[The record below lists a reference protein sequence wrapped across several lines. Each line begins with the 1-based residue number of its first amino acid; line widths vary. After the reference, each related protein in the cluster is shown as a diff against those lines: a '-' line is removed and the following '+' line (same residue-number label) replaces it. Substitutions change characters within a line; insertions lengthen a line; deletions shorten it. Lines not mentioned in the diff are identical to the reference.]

1 MCRLVA
7 LCGLAIGLALGA
19 IVRGDDLDIVAER
32 IRVDTYSSSLS
43 DTTTNGFLSS
53 LGSDGRWSDVNY
65 ADTSQTNWSQ
75 TTHLSRMVFMASAYA
90 NPSHPLYQSAALLD
104 GVRKAY
110 DAFVTLD
117 PKSTNWYYNDI
128 WTPQQLGKTILLVQ
142 PQLTAAQISK
152 GTAIIAR
159 SYYPRS
165 FNAGTNTGTNRN
177 WRAFATILRG
187 AITRDAT
194 LTSEAFGAISDT
206 LVTGTGEGVQADG
219 SFHQHGP
226 QMNNGSYG
234 LSFSTDGADLSSYSV
249 GTSFALPA
257 DSTKV
262 LVDYLLDGQQWMLRG
277 VSFEATAQGRGISR
291 TGSRNFGSG
300 IAGVVNQT
308 LTLTSYRSDELTAMR
323 NRLTAAAA
331 SGTASPE
338 LAFVGHKHFWR
349 SDYTSHHRPGFSATV
364 TVSSTRTLEP
374 ESGNAEGLKNLHL
387 ADGVNLIQQRGDEY
401 THIQPIWDWRR
412 LPGTTTEQGTYSL
425 KPATDWGVR
434 GPTGFAGGVSDGRNG
449 ATVLDYSALNVKAH
463 KSWFFFD
470 DVQLAL
476 GSGIDAAAAT
486 YPVITTLNQTFQK
499 GSVTYGNT
507 SGSTG
512 TLASGTQSGSDLSWV
527 LHDGVGYVFP
537 TAQNVTLQAAVQSG
551 NWYDL
556 ATSNANT
563 VVSGSV
569 FSLQVNHGTA
579 PSGGSYAYAVLP
591 GASGSSVAAYAA
603 APAVRILSNS
613 RNLQAARHDGL
624 ALTQAAFYTSGT
636 LTTGSGATISVREPS
651 LVMLD
656 ESAAGAKLSVSNPY
670 GLATTLHADI
680 TRTRPESP
688 DEFTRVTIRLS
699 GSDQGGATVTRSF
712 DQPAVRTFT
721 YQLRDGAAAV
731 APLVY
736 QWSFEGATAAERLR
750 NSGTGANATL
760 QPVAYGSEGSTAKIA
775 YGLGV
780 DETTTAMSPQRIGQL
795 SSTAGGA
802 LLTTTGTVAI
812 PNAFTVE
819 ALVRPDLLET
829 GGSIGYAVM
838 AGGAATNN
846 RGYFLVNQE
855 GTATDST
862 ATIIGDSLSQAD
874 NVGRTIGSFV
884 PGHWY
889 YVANTYTVS
898 GSQTTINSYVANL
911 TLGEMSVTQ
920 AVAGQIASGR
930 PLTAAQMAIG
940 GYFASGTAQ
949 EAWSG
954 SIDEVSIFGR
964 VLTGAEVQARLDRLH
979 QAPTQVAWSAAAS
992 GTTPGGS
999 GTWSPLGLRWVSGTA
1014 RLLPV
1019 TTAQVVFGGSAGTVA
1034 VTGAQSIG
1042 GGMTFTTDGYTLT
1055 GGTLSFT
1062 GSPAANT
1069 VHVLAGGSA
1078 TLAATI
1084 SGTGGITKNGD
1095 GTLSLAA
1102 GNDYSGDTRV
1112 AAGLLRLGH
1121 AGALGMSTF
1130 DTQSG
1135 TVGGFS
1141 FGTLTTATF
1150 GGLVGSNGLV
1160 LTNSATTPAGVT
1172 LAVGGNGRS
1181 TTFPGVISGLGG
1193 LTKIG
1198 PGTLTLT
1205 GTSTYAG
1212 TTTVSDGIL
1221 TITSTAALP
1230 GFASAGR
1237 IAVADGGTL
1246 AVTNSVADS
1255 VVTSIIGSGSLAR
1268 GGSFGFD
1275 TTAGDRTNTTPFA
1288 GSFGIAKIGTNTL
1301 TLSGSQ
1307 SYTGPTTIKG
1317 GTLAFTSG
1325 RNQTLAGAIT
1335 GSGAVFKSGSGTLLL
1350 TGSNSHTGGTLLA
1363 GGTLQ
1368 IGSGG
1373 TTGWISG
1380 PITNGGAVVFNRSDS
1395 LDFSGSFSGSGSVVQ
1410 AGGGQFTL
1418 SGSNSHSGGTW
1429 VTGTGS
1435 LAAASAAAFGSGTIT
1450 LQSGQTSFN
1459 TVLDLTGGM
1468 TLANPIVLAQTAGN
1482 RNNIRI
1488 SGTTMFSGPI
1498 TVTGTGT
1505 GSDVFQNST
1514 NTGQLTLAGNIS
1526 APSSF
1531 GGSLSF
1537 RYGRILITGT
1547 INASAATFD
1556 LNNGGTTIVS
1566 STGNAWNL
1574 IRFAGT
1580 STDNLLQLGADNAL
1594 ATAAPV
1600 EFNTTSSGGGID
1612 MNGFDQSLPG
1622 FYNTAGSSTAPLS
1635 RIFNNGGSDATL
1647 TLAGLTANR
1656 WSNVAL
1662 ADGTGGGKLALV
1674 MNSPGRMQTLASASS
1689 SYTGG
1694 TTILAGTI
1702 ALGHES
1708 GLGTG
1713 TLTANDGTF
1722 DLAGYSPTVGGLS
1735 GSSTGLITSGSTGAV
1750 ATLTVSSDVSSTF
1763 AGQIQNGAGTVGLV
1777 KSGPGTL
1784 TLTGPSTYTGATT
1797 VSAGT
1802 LALSGGSNRLPTA
1815 TTLAFA
1821 GGTVAMNGVAQ
1832 TVAGLSVANSMAAA
1846 IIGTG
1851 SAPSAITSST
1861 GIVLGGG
1868 SGTSTLLLQPLSEGA
1883 FTVSATPGITINA
1896 GGELQLGVYGYTTG
1910 TFTNPNANVGA
1921 SGTGTP
1927 VTISG
1932 GSLTL
1937 TPMRTNAGQTA
1948 VGSPNAAYNRV
1959 GGLTM
1964 SSGLISM
1971 SLAVNGDRRL
1981 SVYGPLAITGGTVA
1995 SSASG
2000 GTIELFSYANLLSPA
2015 AMSNGISISQFM
2027 PTTGTSASLTAG
2039 VPLTGGLAVRSGV
2052 GTFTLTSSV
2061 AGQNVGAIQL
2071 GDNSATPG
2079 AGTTLRLGSNLGLIA
2094 NAPSPPSIP

>member
-1 MCRLVA
+1 MAVA
-7 LCGLAIGLALGA
+7 LGTIA
-19 IVRGDDLDIVAER
+19 RGDDLDIVAER
-32 IRVDTYSSSLS
+32 IRVDTYSSAINA
-43 DTTTNGFLSS
+43 TTTNGYLTS
-53 LGSDGRWSDVNY
+53 LDADGRWSDVNY

-75 TTHLSRMVFMASAYA
+75 TTHLSRMLSMAEAYA
-90 NPSHPLYQSAALLD
+90 NPSHSLYQSASLLD

-142 PQLTAAQISK
+142 PQLTATQISK

-165 FNAGTNTGTNRN
+165 YNAGTNTGTNRN
-177 WRAFATILRG
+177 WRALATILRG
-187 AITRDAT
+187 AITHDAT

-226 QMNNGSYG
+226 QLNNGSYG
-234 LSFSTDGADLSSYSV
+234 LSFSTDGADLSGYSV

-291 TGSRNFGSG
+291 TGSRNFGTG
-300 IAGVVNQT
+300 IASVVNQT
-308 LTLTSYRSDELTAMR
+308 LTLTDYRSAELTAMR

-331 SGTASPE
+331 SGTASPD
-338 LAFVGHKHFWR
+338 LALVGHKHFWR

-364 TVSSTRTLEP
+364 KVSSTRTLEP

-401 THIQPIWDWRR
+401 TSIQPVWDWRR

-425 KPATDWGVR
+425 KPTTDWGMY

-470 DVQLAL
+470 DVEVAL

-486 YPVITTLNQTFQK
+486 SPVITTLNQTFQK
-499 GSVTYGNT
+499 GSVSWGTN

-512 TLASGTQSGSDLSWV
+512 SLTSGTQSRSDVSWV

-579 PSGGSYAYAVLP
+579 PTGGSYAYVVLP
-591 GASGSSVAAYAA
+591 GASESSLATYAA

-613 RNLQAARHDGL
+613 RNLPAARHDGL

-656 ESAAGAKLSVSNPY
+656 ESAAAAKLSVSNPY
-670 GLATTLHADI
+670 GQATTLHADV

-699 GSDQGGATVTRSF
+699 GSDQGGATVIRSF

-760 QPVAYGSEGSTAKIA
+760 QAVAYGSEGSTAKIG

-802 LLTTTGTVAI
+802 LLTTTGSVAI
-812 PNAFTVE
+812 PTAFTVE

-855 GTATDST
+855 GTSSDST

-874 NVGRTIGSFV
+874 NVGRTIASFV

-889 YVANTYTVS
+889 YVANTYSVS
-898 GSQTTINSYVANL
+898 GSQTTINSYVADL

-920 AVAGQIASGR
+920 AVAGQIASGK
-930 PLTAAQMAIG
+930 PLTAAQMALG

-964 VLTGAEVQARLDRLH
+964 VLTGTEVQARLDRLH

-1019 TTAQVVFGGSAGTVA
+1019 TTAQLVFGGSAGTVA
-1034 VTGAQSIG
+1034 VTGSQAVG
-1042 GGMTFTTDGYTLT
+1042 AGMTFTTDGYTLT

-1062 GSPAANT
+1062 GSQAANT
-1069 VHVLAGGSA
+1069 VNVLAGGSA

-1084 SGTGGITKNGD
+1084 SGAGGMTKSGE

-1121 AGALGMSTF
+1121 AGALGKSTF

-1135 TVGGFS
+1135 AVGGFS

-1160 LTNSATTPAGVT
+1160 LTNSAATPAG
-1172 LAVGGNGRS
+1172 
-1181 TTFPGVISGLGG
+1181 
-1193 LTKIG
+1193 
-1198 PGTLTLT
+1198 
-1205 GTSTYAG
+1205 
-1212 TTTVSDGIL
+1212 
-1221 TITSTAALP
+1221 
-1230 GFASAGR
+1230 
-1237 IAVADGGTL
+1237 
-1246 AVTNSVADS
+1246 
-1255 VVTSIIGSGSLAR
+1255 SIC
-1268 GGSFGFD
+1268 
-1275 TTAGDRTNTTPFA
+1275 
-1288 GSFGIAKIGTNTL
+1288 
-1301 TLSGSQ
+1301 
-1307 SYTGPTTIKG
+1307 
-1317 GTLAFTSG
+1317 
-1325 RNQTLAGAIT
+1325 
-1335 GSGAVFKSGSGTLLL
+1335 
-1350 TGSNSHTGGTLLA
+1350 
-1363 GGTLQ
+1363 
-1368 IGSGG
+1368 
-1373 TTGWISG
+1373 
-1380 PITNGGAVVFNRSDS
+1380 
-1395 LDFSGSFSGSGSVVQ
+1395 
-1410 AGGGQFTL
+1410 
-1418 SGSNSHSGGTW
+1418 
-1429 VTGTGS
+1429 
-1435 LAAASAAAFGSGTIT
+1435 
-1450 LQSGQTSFN
+1450 
-1459 TVLDLTGGM
+1459 
-1468 TLANPIVLAQTAGN
+1468 
-1482 RNNIRI
+1482 
-1488 SGTTMFSGPI
+1488 
-1498 TVTGTGT
+1498 
-1505 GSDVFQNST
+1505 
-1514 NTGQLTLAGNIS
+1514 
-1526 APSSF
+1526 
-1531 GGSLSF
+1531 
-1537 RYGRILITGT
+1537 
-1547 INASAATFD
+1547 
-1556 LNNGGTTIVS
+1556 
-1566 STGNAWNL
+1566 
-1574 IRFAGT
+1574 
-1580 STDNLLQLGADNAL
+1580 
-1594 ATAAPV
+1594 
-1600 EFNTTSSGGGID
+1600 
-1612 MNGFDQSLPG
+1612 
-1622 FYNTAGSSTAPLS
+1622 GSS
-1635 RIFNNGGSDATL
+1635 
-1647 TLAGLTANR
+1647 
-1656 WSNVAL
+1656 
-1662 ADGTGGGKLALV
+1662 K
-1674 MNSPGRMQTLASASS
+1674 
-1689 SYTGG
+1689 
-1694 TTILAGTI
+1694 
-1702 ALGHES
+1702 
-1708 GLGTG
+1708 
-1713 TLTANDGTF
+1713 
-1722 DLAGYSPTVGGLS
+1722 
-1735 GSSTGLITSGSTGAV
+1735 
-1750 ATLTVSSDVSSTF
+1750 
-1763 AGQIQNGAGTVGLV
+1763 
-1777 KSGPGTL
+1777 
-1784 TLTGPSTYTGATT
+1784 
-1797 VSAGT
+1797 
-1802 LALSGGSNRLPTA
+1802 
-1815 TTLAFA
+1815 
-1821 GGTVAMNGVAQ
+1821 
-1832 TVAGLSVANSMAAA
+1832 
-1846 IIGTG
+1846 
-1851 SAPSAITSST
+1851 
-1861 GIVLGGG
+1861 
-1868 SGTSTLLLQPLSEGA
+1868 
-1883 FTVSATPGITINA
+1883 
-1896 GGELQLGVYGYTTG
+1896 
-1910 TFTNPNANVGA
+1910 
-1921 SGTGTP
+1921 
-1927 VTISG
+1927 
-1932 GSLTL
+1932 
-1937 TPMRTNAGQTA
+1937 
-1948 VGSPNAAYNRV
+1948 
-1959 GGLTM
+1959 
-1964 SSGLISM
+1964 
-1971 SLAVNGDRRL
+1971 
-1981 SVYGPLAITGGTVA
+1981 
-1995 SSASG
+1995 
-2000 GTIELFSYANLLSPA
+2000 
-2015 AMSNGISISQFM
+2015 
-2027 PTTGTSASLTAG
+2027 
-2039 VPLTGGLAVRSGV
+2039 
-2052 GTFTLTSSV
+2052 
-2061 AGQNVGAIQL
+2061 
-2071 GDNSATPG
+2071 
-2079 AGTTLRLGSNLGLIA
+2079 
-2094 NAPSPPSIP
+2094 